1 VLNDLRRRRHRI
13 RLVLLLAGLT
23 AAGAAQAQWSGRVG
37 IDSDFRFRGVSLS
50 RGHPSPRAGIAVDF
64 SKGAYLGA
72 TVAQVE
78 PDAGQRDAQA
88 TLYGGFA
95 QRLSDGR
102 WAWETGLA
110 ATQVGGDD
118 GQSYFDA
125 FAGLIAEGWTVRYH
139 ETPKDLVSGLHTRYI
154 ELNGG
159 QAISDGWRLA
169 WHAGALYTVSDP
181 AGPNDS
187 RRWRID
193 ARIGAAFHFNDIEL
207 QLAWVGA
214 QRDAAAAGDA
224 LPYGPR
230 YEPYRAPTTRR
241 STLVLGASLVF

>member
-1 VLNDLRRRRHRI
+1 M
-13 RLVLLLAGLT
+13 LLLAGLT

-50 RGHPSPRAGIAVDF
+50 RGHPSPRAGIAFDF
-64 SKGAYLGA
+64 SNGTYLGA
-72 TVAQVE
+72 SVAQVE
-78 PDAGQRDAQA
+78 PDAGQREAQA

-95 QRLSDGR
+95 QRFSDRR

-125 FAGLIAEGWTVRYH
+125 FAGLIAESWTVRYH

-159 QAISDGWRLA
+159 RAMSDEWRLS
-169 WHAGALYTVSDP
+169 WHAGALYTVSDLVE
-181 AGPNDS
+181 PNTS

-193 ARIGAAFHFNDIEL
+193 ARFGVAFHFNNIEL

-214 QRDAAAAGDA
+214 QRDATAAGNA

-230 YEPYRAPTTRR
+230 YAPYSAPAARR
-241 STLVLGASLVF
+241 STLVLGASFVF